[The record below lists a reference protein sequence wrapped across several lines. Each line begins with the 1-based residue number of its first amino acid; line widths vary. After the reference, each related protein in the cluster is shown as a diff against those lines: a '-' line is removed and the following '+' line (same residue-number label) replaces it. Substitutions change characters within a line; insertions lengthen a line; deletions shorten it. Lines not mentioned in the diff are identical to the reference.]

1 MIKQIQ
7 KAKDYI
13 SEKIGSG
20 YEVGIILGTGLSNFA
35 QYVSD
40 QIVIPYD
47 EIPGFVKST
56 APSHQGNL
64 IAGILNGKK
73 VLVLQGRFHYYEGYS
88 MEQVVFPT
96 RVLKLLGIHTL
107 IVTNA
112 AGSLREEFKPGSII
126 MLKDHINFMGTNPLL
141 GPNDDSLGERFVSM
155 HDSYC
160 EEYRKKLKLISLDNK
175 IKISEGVYIAVTGPS
190 FETKSEC
197 QFFANIGA
205 DVVGMSTV
213 PEVIT
218 AIHCELKVL
227 AFSIVTNYSN
237 LIQKARHSQSEI
249 RENADIAK
257 SNLEKLVSE
266 FVKDI

>member
-1 MIKQIQ
+1 MSNQIQ

-13 SEKIGSG
+13 FAKIGDG

-35 QYVSD
+35 EYVSD
-40 QIVIPYD
+40 KIILPY
-47 EIPGFVKST
+47 ENIPGFVKST

-64 IAGILNGKK
+64 IAGTLNGKK
-73 VLVLQGRFHYYEGYS
+73 VIVFQGRYHFYEGYS

-96 RVLKLLGIHTL
+96 RVLKSLGVHTL

-112 AGSLREEFKPGSII
+112 AGSLREEFRPGSII
-126 MLKDHINFMGTNPLL
+126 LLKDHINFMGTNPLI
-141 GPNDDSLGERFVSM
+141 GTNDDTLGERFVSL
-155 HDSYC
+155 HDTYN

-175 IKISEGVYIAVTGPS
+175 IKVSEGVYIGVTGPS

-197 QFFANIGA
+197 LFFANIGA

-213 PEVIT
+213 PEVIA
-218 AIHCELKVL
+218 AIHCGLKVL

-237 LIQKARHSQSEI
+237 LIEKNKHSQEDI
-249 RENADIAK
+249 RKNADVAK